1 MLESIKLKNLLWMDM
16 IIVLVQWIVNM
27 KGKKLT
33 KTWKNSVVIKY

>member
-16 IIVLVQWIVNM
+16 IIVLVQWIVNK
-27 KGKKLT
+27 KGMKLT